1 CVRDPQY
8 SGYTYGSDNRLDV
21 W

>member
-8 SGYTYGSDNRLDV
+8 SGYPYGSDNRLDV